1 MSFDFSQFFNKTTGP
16 REQHPIKIY
25 DNLPKGKVNDL
36 WRGQY
41 LALEEIHHVLDQGK
55 KHVVVILNTGG
66 GKTVIGLLE
75 GQSITNRSLDR
86 VFYLC
91 GSNQLI
97 VQTAQAAERLG
108 LSVATYFNRNMC
120 NRQDLLHKFVNML

>member
-55 KHVVVILNTGG
+55 SM
-66 GKTVIGLLE
+66 LL
-75 GQSITNRSLDR
+75 
-86 VFYLC
+86 
-91 GSNQLI
+91 
-97 VQTAQAAERLG
+97 
-108 LSVATYFNRNMC
+108 
-120 NRQDLLHKFVNML
+120 